1 MDHADTREDPQFSVA
16 HVLETAGIT
25 LKDMV
30 GPDPDTAVLLELLGG
45 RDYCLGAMARVEF
58 LEHPRRCT

>member
-1 MDHADTREDPQFSVA
+1 MAHADISEDPQYSVA

-30 GPDPDTAVLLELLGG
+30 EPDPDTAVLLELLGG
-45 RDYCLGAMARVEF
+45 LDFCLGAMARAES
-58 LEHPRRCT
+58 LPH